1 MRSTITL
8 SSSPGLTIVEVAEV
22 SCVEKK
28 VSPEEFPEAA
38 LARPEGQRGVQVQ
51 AAGPVRLSA
60 QVVP

>member
-8 SSSPGLTIVEVAEV
+8 SNSPGLTIVEVAEI
-22 SCVEKK
+22 SRVEKK
-28 VSPEEFPEAA
+28 VSPEELPKAA